1 MYKFLLTQWKLKKI
15 DLQFLKKKVAE
26 GKITEEQ
33 MKEIISTKQVS

>member
-15 DLQFLKKKVAE
+15 DVQFLEKKVAE

>member
-1 MYKFLLTQWKLKKI
+1 MFKFLLLQWKMKKI
-15 DLQFLKKKVAE
+15 DVQFLEKKVAE